1 LEQQTATS
9 EVLRIISASPTDA
22 QPVFNAIARSA
33 MRLCEGAFSVVAR
46 YDGELMHLGAHAH
59 TTAEGTNY
67 IQQNLPKRP
76 GRETMLGRA
85 ILGGQVVHVSDLQAD
100 IEYNPASQQ
109 AHRVRSGLSV
119 PMLLDGRPVG
129 AISVGRHEVRS
140 FTEQQIELLQTFADQ
155 AVIAIENVRLFNE
168 TKEALERQTATSEI
182 LRVIS
187 SSPTDIQPVFDA
199 IVRSATQLCAGLHG
213 TVLRYDG
220 NLMHFAAHHGF
231 SGELVEE
238 TR

>member
-1 LEQQTATS
+1 MQCPRCQQDNPVANAQFCPRCGAPVKYAAESGTSAASYADLVEQQAATS

-85 ILGGQVVHVSDLQAD
+85 ILGG
-100 IEYNPASQQ
+100 
-109 AHRVRSGLSV
+109 RV
-119 PMLLDGRPVG
+119 
-129 AISVGRHEVRS
+129 
-140 FTEQQIELLQTFADQ
+140 
-155 AVIAIENVRLFNE
+155 
-168 TKEALERQTATSEI
+168 
-182 LRVIS
+182 
-187 SSPTDIQPVFDA
+187 
-199 IVRSATQLCAGLHG
+199 
-213 TVLRYDG
+213 
-220 NLMHFAAHHGF
+220 
-231 SGELVEE
+231 
-238 TR
+238 